1 MEETSD
7 FGLHLGEE
15 RSSCL
20 SDVSSRSISSE
31 WYSFFHRSTVIFF
44 SFYLITTLQGPLPY
58 RTRGCIIINCINI
71 VFSFP
76 NCMPPPFRFTQ

>member
-1 MEETSD
+1 VDEEDEEYAVEETSD

-31 WYSFFHRSTVIFF
+31 WYNILSF
-44 SFYLITTLQGPLPY
+44 
-58 RTRGCIIINCINI
+58 I
-71 VFSFP
+71 V
-76 NCMPPPFRFTQ
+76 RL